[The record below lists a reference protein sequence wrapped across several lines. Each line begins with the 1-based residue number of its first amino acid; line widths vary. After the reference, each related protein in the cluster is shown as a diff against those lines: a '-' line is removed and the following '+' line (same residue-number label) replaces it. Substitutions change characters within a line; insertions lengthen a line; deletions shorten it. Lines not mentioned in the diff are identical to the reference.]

1 MDKFLNI
8 YYSPNNFI
16 NMKKVFA
23 LLSSLLIFAG
33 VKAQTAPVVKKETVK
48 PGTIQPAVT
57 ADTARKIAMKENVKP
72 IKFDHIKQTPATLPM
87 KENTIKMKENTTTA
101 KPHKD

>member
-1 MDKFLNI
+1 
-8 YYSPNNFI
+8 
-16 NMKKVFA
+16 MKKVFA

-33 VKAQTAPVVKKETVK
+33 IKAQTTPPVVKKETVK

-87 KENTIKMKENTTTA
+87 KENSIKMKENTTTA